1 LLSAAAGSVV
11 DVDLMANEV
20 SWPVAV
26 FGRGV
31 SCATVLWR
39 THGQLR
45 VTVVIKAMFAL
56 VDKQPMRQVPPD
68 AIVATEEHHEGDPAR
83 SVHAPSDLAPYVPRA
98 DVLFSGCAYA
108 PETHSVPTSAV
119 RIAIGTERPLLE
131 KTIHVFGQR
140 VAPEGDA
147 PPGAPLLFDRMPIV
161 YERAYRGSGFDENPA
176 GIVPVAGSLLPN
188 IIDPSDP
195 EGPAGFGPI
204 AADWPL
210 RARLLRQIDPVSI
223 RTRIAEIPDVFAWS
237 YFQAAPPD
245 QRCDFLRG
253 DEWIVLDGL
262 HPTLARM
269 QSRLPRVRGAARVYG
284 LPGFP
289 WLTVELVADTLQID
303 GEREVCSVTW
313 RGNFPVETEEHLAS
327 LRILTGVEMPGR
339 PIPWPDAEGP
349 MSRTGIRPFTP
360 PAGALTEEST
370 VAGSLEEH
378 IEASRNADG
387 NAEATAIA
395 PSPMLAAL
403 AAKSANSW
411 EFDEEQTL
419 AFRRDWLEA
428 PPEQVFDVED
438 PPTVTHDPDS
448 LADLVAAS
456 KDEID
461 AKAEL
466 AGIEAQALGTASERS
481 GDPTPPTQP
490 SQGQT
495 DPAVRQTVE
504 RKLAA
509 GEPLDGMALSG
520 ADLSG
525 LVFDG
530 CSLAGANLTRATLRR
545 CRFAGADLSGADL
558 GSADLTDAVLDGANL
573 EKADLFGAVVMGA
586 SFAKAK
592 LTDTNFSTARG
603 DGARFEGATGERT
616 LFSRGRWSL
625 ARFDE
630 AHLSSADFT
639 EAVLLG
645 AVFDW
650 AEVPEIRL
658 YEARAPEVSF
668 NHATMA
674 EARADGANMR
684 RASFERV
691 FAPDSVWEQAALD
704 EASFRGAILTGAS
717 FVKASCRR
725 AVFSDGDLSEAR
737 FKRAK
742 LEGAQFVK
750 TDVSMATFEGA
761 DLKLADLS
769 GANVQAASVIPGPPN
784 PEE

>member
-1 LLSAAAGSVV
+1 
-11 DVDLMANEV
+11 MANDA

-45 VTVVIKAMFAL
+45 VTVIAKATFAL
-56 VDKQPMRQVPPD
+56 ADKHPMRQVPPD
-68 AIVATEEHHEGDPAR
+68 PIVVAEEHHDGDPAR
-83 SVHAPSDLAPYVPRA
+83 SLRAPSDLAPYVPRA
-98 DVLFSGCAYA
+98 DVLFDGCAYA

-119 RIAIGTERPLLE
+119 RIAIGAERPLLE

-176 GIVPVAGSLLPN
+176 GLVPAAGSLLPN

-204 AADWPL
+204 GADWPL
-210 RARLLRQIDPVSI
+210 RSRLLRQIDPVTI
-223 RTRIAEIPDVFAWS
+223 RSRIAEIPDVFAWS
-237 YFQAAPPD
+237 YFQSAPPD

-262 HPTLARM
+262 HPTCARM
-269 QSRLPRVRGAARVYG
+269 QSRLPGARGAARVYG
-284 LPGFP
+284 MPGRGGEQSLKEQ
-289 WLTVELVADTLQID
+289 WLGVDLVADTLQID
-303 GEREVCSVTW
+303 GERELCSVTW
-313 RGNFPVETEEHLAS
+313 RGNFEVESEEILAS
-327 LRILTGVEMPGR
+327 LRVLAGVELPGR
-339 PIPWPDAEGP
+339 PIPWPDSAAEGP
-349 MSRTGIRPFTP
+349 MSRTAVRAFVP
-360 PAGALTEEST
+360 PSIAALSDDMLTVSST
-370 VAGSLEEH
+370 LSEQ
-378 IEASRNADG
+378 IEASRDLNP
-387 NAEATAIA
+387 EATAMV
-395 PSPMLAAL
+395 PSPVLAAL
-403 AAKSANSW
+403 AAKSAGSW
-411 EFDEEQTL
+411 DFDEEQTV
-419 AFRRDWLEA
+419 AFRRDWLDA

-438 PPTVTHDPDS
+438 PPTITHDPDS
-448 LADLVAAS
+448 LASLVAAS

-461 AKAEL
+461 ARAEL
-466 AGIEAQALGTASERS
+466 AALPLQAQAASERS
-481 GDPTPPTQP
+481 PDPTPPTQP

-495 DPAVRQTVE
+495 DPAMRSTVE
-504 RKLAA
+504 RKLVD
-509 GEPLDGMALSG
+509 GESLDGMVLAG

-525 LVFDG
+525 MVFDG
-530 CSLAGANLTRATLRR
+530 CSLVGANLTRATLRK
-545 CRFAGADLSGADL
+545 CSFVGANLEGADLGGADLS
-558 GSADLTDAVLDGANL
+558 DAILDGANL
-573 EKADLFGAVVMGA
+573 EKADFFGAVVMGA
-586 SFAKAK
+586 SFAKTR

-603 DGARFEGATGERT
+603 DGARFEGATGDRT

-630 AHLSSADFT
+630 ARLAIADFT

-717 FVKASCRR
+717 FVKASCRK

-742 LEGAQFVK
+742 LEGAQFIK

-761 DLKLADLS
+761 DLTLADLS
-769 GANVQAASVIPGPPN
+769 GANMQAASVIPGPLG
-784 PEE
+784 PEEPK